1 MSYSSQVKVMTSDP
15 GARFLG
21 GVADDLKA
29 QIDALKARVDAC
41 CPEGPDL
48 ARRAPTGDAKGT
60 VPAPGDAKV
69 P

>member
-1 MSYSSQVKVMTSDP
+1 MSYSSQVKVMTTDP

-29 QIDALKARVDAC
+29 QLDALKAKVDSC
-41 CPEGPDL
+41 CGGDVDL
-48 ARRAPTGDAKGT
+48 APRTPTGDAKET
-60 VPAPGDAKV
+60 LPAPADAKV

>member
-29 QIDALKARVDAC
+29 QLDALKAQVDAC
-41 CPEGPDL
+41 CAEDRSL
-48 ARRAPTGDAKGT
+48 APRAPMGDAKGAL
-60 VPAPGDAKV
+60 PAPADAKV

>member
-1 MSYSSQVKVMTSDP
+1 MSYSAQVKVMTSDP

-29 QIDALKARVDAC
+29 QLDALKARVDAC
-41 CPEGPDL
+41 CEDSPSLTP
-48 ARRAPTGDAKGT
+48 RAPTGDAKGAL
-60 VPAPGDAKV
+60 PARADAKV